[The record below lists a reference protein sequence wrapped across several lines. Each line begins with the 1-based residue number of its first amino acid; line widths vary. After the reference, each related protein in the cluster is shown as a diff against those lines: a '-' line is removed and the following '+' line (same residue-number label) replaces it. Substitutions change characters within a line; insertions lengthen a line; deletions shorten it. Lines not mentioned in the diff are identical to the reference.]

1 MSYLGAKV
9 RSLAWYMNLALQSL
23 VFVIGHYNESQM
35 PSSKMTLFIG
45 KFKGLIYS
53 DILFIWFGFHASPRR
68 QNLLLSHFIDEQS
81 EAQGDLMICLI
92 QGQTDGQWEQWNSKA
107 VLLYHTVFWWGSVQ
121 LASFAFGSYPSCFW
135 QQGGVIGQA
144 PEQAVRRGLAIS
156 IMNAGSFWRQ
166 SCALGHITN
175 PLWASASAAVKW
187 RK

>member
-1 MSYLGAKV
+1 MSH
-9 RSLAWYMNLALQSL
+9 RCQALKWL
-23 VFVIGHYNESQM
+23 
-35 PSSKMTLFIG
+35 LIG

-107 VLLYHTVFWWGSVQ
+107 VLLYHMVFWWGSVQ

-166 SCALGHITN
+166 SCALGHSFCSCKMEKVTTIPPTQGSCKVSMN
-175 PLWASASAAVKW
+175 YYVPRSWHSVW
-187 RK
+187 RRVTS